1 MENKTILLVDDSK
14 TQLSFYRIHFT
25 KAGFEVI
32 TAENAREAFQKIFE
46 FVPDIIV
53 CDVLMQD
60 VSGFQFC
67 KILKK
72 NIALKNIPV
81 ILFTASVD
89 ISTNI
94 FWAKQAK
101 ADFFISKSVDMS
113 ELVELIKNTIEHSS
127 FTISQKEQIKAH
139 ADKALIIFDEN
150 KVLSDIDWMKQII
163 SKEIRDLVR
172 FISDTPLLVAKLFD
186 MLSHILPYN
195 LAFLS
200 FSHMNKDQ
208 MLEVY
213 TNFNKIKPDAELL
226 KSLTEDFV
234 KEAFTAD
241 KPFKNIEFSTDIK
254 STHTVTNVDYKY
266 HACIKIR
273 NADTLVAA
281 ISFYWAPPHNLHNI
295 SYYDELIG
303 MITQLLQ
310 NKAYNED
317 VSFLSCS
324 SPNMG
329 IYNRIQF
336 IENLNIEL
344 ARTRIT
350 NSKLSLAV
358 ISFDKYSE
366 LIEKFGIEQANLAI
380 EKSIRLITAALRF
393 PDKVYRLNTSTLLV
407 LLVNTDREK
416 AQIPMNRI
424 STILKNTQHKV
435 GDKEFVVDIV
445 ATIDD
450 STIDIQ
456 NAEMFFEH
464 VLNQHTQ
471 KVKDFEGGLVH
482 ESVE

>member
-1 MENKTILLVDDSK
+1 MEDSRENKTILLVDDSK

-25 KAGFEVI
+25 KAGFNVI
-32 TAENAREAFQKIFE
+32 TAENAREAFQRIFE
-46 FVPDIIV
+46 FVPDIVV

-101 ADFFISKSVDMS
+101 ADFFISKNVDIA
-113 ELVELIKNTIEHSS
+113 ELVDLIKNTIQHSS

-139 ADKALIIFDEN
+139 ADKAMIIFEEN
-150 KVLSDIDWMKQII
+150 KVVSDIDWMKQII
-163 SKEIRDLVR
+163 SKEIRNLVR
-172 FISDTPLLVAKLFD
+172 FINDTPLLVSKLFD

-200 FSHMNKDQ
+200 FAHMNKDQ
-208 MLEVY
+208 MLDVY
-213 TNFNKIKPDAELL
+213 TNFNKIRPNDELL
-226 KSLTEDFV
+226 KTLTENFIKEDFTT
-234 KEAFTAD
+234 E
-241 KPFKNIEFSTDIK
+241 KPFKNIEISTDIK
-254 STHTVTNVDYKY
+254 NSQTVTSGDYKY
-266 HACIKIR
+266 HACKKIK
-273 NADTLVAA
+273 NADALVAA
-281 ISFYWAPPHNLHNI
+281 ISFYWAPPHNLYNI
-295 SYYDELIG
+295 SYYDELVG

-310 NKAYNED
+310 NKAYNEN
-317 VSFLSCS
+317 VSFLSCTC
-324 SPNMG
+324 PNMG
-329 IYNRIQF
+329 VYNRIQF
-336 IENLNIEL
+336 IENLNVEL
-344 ARTRIT
+344 ARTKIT

-358 ISFDKYSE
+358 LSFDNYSG
-366 LIEKFGIEQANLAI
+366 LVDKFSVEAVNLAI

-424 STILKNTQHKV
+424 STILKNTHHLV
-435 GDKEFVVDIV
+435 GDKEFGVDVV
-445 ATIDD
+445 ATIED
-450 STIDIQ
+450 STLNIQ
-456 NAEMFFEH
+456 SADMFFEH

-471 KVKDFEGGLVH
+471 KVK
-482 ESVE
+482 